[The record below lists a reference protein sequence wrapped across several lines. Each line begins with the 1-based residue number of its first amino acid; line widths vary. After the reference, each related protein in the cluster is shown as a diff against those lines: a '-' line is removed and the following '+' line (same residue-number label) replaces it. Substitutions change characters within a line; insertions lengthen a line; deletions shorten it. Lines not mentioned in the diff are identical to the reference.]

1 MLRSAV
7 TSPQKQRARLIPR
20 STTMAEDETFKVTDR
35 RGRSQESAEEASSAD
50 LRASRAGP
58 APRAEARSTVP
69 PDAAS
74 RGPDLQSLFMMF
86 ASSALVSLGD
96 AADPSTGEQHV
107 DLEQARDVIDMLA
120 LLRDKTAGNR
130 TDEESRLL
138 EQIMY
143 DLQIRF
149 VRASEAGRPR

>member
-1 MLRSAV
+1 
-7 TSPQKQRARLIPR
+7 
-20 STTMAEDETFKVTDR
+20 
-35 RGRSQESAEEASSAD
+35 
-50 LRASRAGP
+50 
-58 APRAEARSTVP
+58 
-69 PDAAS
+69 
-74 RGPDLQSLFMMF
+74 MMF